1 MTAACAR
8 CAPVSGSQRGPAG
21 AVADQ
26 SDCSFSTGM
35 VYRLSIVLYRV
46 AGSGPGAHC
55 HRGPGSLCLSARL
68 SRPALL
74 CETRHRPRNGTPPSV
89 ATEAPA
95 AHGVTDAIC
104 PPALRSI
111 VVATPGGVLVGRPAS
126 AGRAHHHRAP
136 AAAQS

>member
-35 VYRLSIVLYRV
+35 VYRLSIVVYRL
-46 AGSGPGAHC
+46 AGSGPGA
-55 HRGPGSLCLSARL
+55 RWRPVPETLCLSSWL

-74 CETRHRPRNGTPPSV
+74 CETRHRPRNGTQPSV

-111 VVATPGGVLVGRPAS
+111 VVAP
-126 AGRAHHHRAP
+126 
-136 AAAQS
+136 